1 MYFPPLMRKDWRTGW
16 VSEKCQCSWRIQ
28 TITPA
33 IIESHYSSN
42 RWDGKSF
49 KSRMTQ
55 WNPCEDAVSVP
66 DEIKVLFVIG
76 EFVNYFL
83 TPWFDMMSGLGS
95 SAHFWHHDLIWCL
108 DWIHLPTSDT
118 MIWYVV
124 VSSSNFMCCNNFSHS
139 LCILRWRKDK
149 YKEWL
154 HYIYLLNHTR
164 NTLYQSSE

>member
-1 MYFPPLMRKDWRTGW
+1 MKNSVNCPNLLLFHELPCISMYFPPLMRKDWRTGR
-16 VSEKCQCSWRIQ
+16 VGEKCQCSWRIQ

-33 IIESHYSSN
+33 IIESHYPSN

-55 WNPCEDAVSVP
+55 WNPWWSSGISSWWNKGPVCCRR
-66 DEIKVLFVIG
+66 IG
-76 EFVNYFL
+76 QALVESI
-83 TPWFDMMSGLGS
+83 T
-95 SAHFWHHDLIWCL
+95 HFWHHDLIR
-108 DWIHLPTSDT
+108 HLYLAL
-118 MIWYVV
+118 ILCVV
-124 VSSSNFMCCNNFSHS
+124 IISHIVW
-139 LCILRWRKDK
+139 CILRWHKDK